1 MSQYLFIKN
10 NYKLNRQKFNC
21 KSCYFVINVE
31 QKLLKN
37 FQKQQEIIAENISV
51 VKNVEI
57 SKGLKMISLD
67 DLTPEQA
74 KTFKLMVDECI
85 LENSEKPEMKEG
97 LAYIDELAND
107 QKMSIYD
114 LLLNLYTVIEAVEA
128 IDKYED
134 EEKDK

>member
-1 MSQYLFIKN
+1 
-10 NYKLNRQKFNC
+10 
-21 KSCYFVINVE
+21 
-31 QKLLKN
+31 
-37 FQKQQEIIAENISV
+37 
-51 VKNVEI
+51 
-57 SKGLKMISLD
+57 MISLD

>member
-1 MSQYLFIKN
+1 
-10 NYKLNRQKFNC
+10 
-21 KSCYFVINVE
+21 
-31 QKLLKN
+31 
-37 FQKQQEIIAENISV
+37 
-51 VKNVEI
+51 
-57 SKGLKMISLD
+57 MISLD

-128 IDKYED
+128 IDKYEN